1 MNYAPQPSNR
11 IFSGIQP
18 SGGLHLGN
26 YLGALKNFVRL
37 QVSHTCIYCVVDLH
51 AVTVWQDP
59 AKLADQTREIT
70 AAFLAAGLDPAQSI
84 LFHQSA
90 VPQHTELGWLF
101 NCVARMGWLQRMTQ
115 FREKAGRNAQNVSV
129 GLFNYPVLQ
138 AADILV
144 YRATHVPVGED
155 QKQHLEL
162 SRDIAQ
168 KFNHD
173 FGYEYFPLIEP
184 IIQGPAT
191 RIMSLRD
198 GTKKMSKSDT
208 SDYARINLADD
219 ADTIA
224 RKFRKAKTDPHPLPT
239 LDDLE
244 NGKLSAAVLEQRPE
258 AVNLIDLFGALADRS
273 TQSVLEEFGGQAF
286 RGFKEAL
293 AEVAVVVLAPKRDAM
308 VRYLADKAQLD
319 AILKQGA
326 ERARALAEPVVAD
339 VRDLMGLLKV

>member
-1 MNYAPQPSNR
+1 MTYAPQPTNR

-18 SGGLHLGN
+18 TGDLHLGN

-37 QVSHTCIYCVVDLH
+37 QDSHECIYCVVDLH

-70 AAFLAAGLDPAQSI
+70 AAFLAAGLDPTQSI

-90 VPQHTELGWLF
+90 VPQHSELGWLF

-115 FREKAGRNAQNVSV
+115 FKDKAGKNAQNVSV
-129 GLFNYPVLQ
+129 GLFDYPVLQ

-173 FGYEYFPLIEP
+173 FGHDYFPLIEP

-191 RIMSLRD
+191 RVMSLRD
-198 GTKKMSKSDT
+198 GSKKMSKSDA
-208 SDYARINLADD
+208 SDYSRINLNDD

-224 RKFRKAKTDPHPLPT
+224 LKFRKAKTDPNPLPT
-239 LDDLE
+239 LEDMED
-244 NGKLSAAVLEQRPE
+244 GKLSAEVAKERPE
-258 AVNLIDLFGALADRS
+258 AANLIDLFGALADRS
-273 TQSVLEEFGGQAF
+273 PQSIVEEFGGQEF

-293 AEVAVVVLAPKRDAM
+293 AEVAVEVLAPKRDAM
-308 VRYLADKAQLD
+308 VRYLNDPAQID
-319 AILKQGA
+319 AILKDGA
-326 ERARALAEPVVAD
+326 EPARAIAEPVVAD
-339 VRDLMGLLKV
+339 VRDLFGFLKV